1 MTNIIALIGVSY
13 NLAPEIDY
21 SLLPDDIQAVRLV
34 ETDLSS
40 LTPATCQIYL
50 TPQRRKR
57 GFRLVRNIGVSL
69 FPNVS
74 LGLCR

>member
-34 ETDLSS
+34 ETDLS
-40 LTPATCQIYL
+40 PATCQIYL